1 MKSFVVLGLGLVLIT
16 HSRTFADSLSWQ
28 KSIQETSQNNG
39 EIQSAERSN
48 QAAKYNLDGS
58 YSGYLPTVT
67 GSLNYNRGNASSV
80 NGSTVTNEGYN
91 ASLNASENL
100 FNGFQDKAKVD
111 QAKANERASN
121 EALEIAKAKVSG
133 DLKTAYATFL
143 YAQKL
148 IALQEDIL
156 KRRQENYGL
165 VNLRFKSGRENRGSV
180 LLSQANANQAK
191 LDLLKAKNSILS
203 AGTDL
208 ARVIGRDEVPD
219 RVTDEIPLE
228 PLPATKPDF
237 RRLASEA
244 PEVQQS
250 QAQLDEKM
258 ALLTQARSGFFPT
271 LGISASKGRT
281 GDYLWPEREK
291 WSVGASLTFPL
302 FNGGKDYY
310 ASRAA
315 AENVHGSAAALSN
328 LSKQK
333 LNKLASTFNTYQE
346 AIEKLSV
353 DESFREAA
361 KLRAEIAR
369 AKYNNGLMS
378 FEDWDVIE
386 NDLITREK
394 TVLQSQLSKVQ
405 AESDWLQAQGRGVL
419 P

>member
-1 MKSFVVLGLGLVLIT
+1 MKSLMVLVFVSIAPSIGSANSI
-16 HSRTFADSLSWQ
+16 SWQ
-28 KSIQETSQNNG
+28 KSIEETSRNNG
-39 EIQSAERSN
+39 EIQ
-48 QAAKYNLDGS
+48 AAIRGVNASRYNVSGS
-58 YSGYLPTVT
+58 YSGFLPTVSGT
-67 GSLNYNRGNASSV
+67 LNYTRGNSPNVSAQ
-80 NGSTVTNEGYN
+80 NVTNEGYN
-91 ASLNASENL
+91 ATLNASENL

-111 QAKANERASN
+111 QAKANLRSSEES
-121 EALEIAKAKVSG
+121 LEITKAKVSA
-133 DLKTAYATFL
+133 DLKTAYANFL

-148 IALQEDIL
+148 ITLQRDIL

-191 LDLLKAKNSILS
+191 LDLLKAQNSILA

-208 ARVIGRDEVPD
+208 ARVTGREEIPTQ
-219 RVTDEIPLE
+219 VTDEIPLE
-228 PLPATKPDF
+228 PLPPNRPDF
-237 RRLASEA
+237 RRLAGEA

-250 QAQLDEKM
+250 QAQLDANM
-258 ALLTQARSGFFPT
+258 ALLTQSRSNFFPT
-271 LGISASKGRT
+271 LGISASKGRS
-281 GDYLWPEREK
+281 GNDWFPERDK

-310 ASRAA
+310 AARAA
-315 AENVHGSAAALSN
+315 SQNVQSSASSLN
-328 LSKQK
+328 NVTKQK
-333 LNKLASTFNTYQE
+333 INKLASTYNTYQE
-346 AIEKLSV
+346 AIEKVTV

-394 TVLQSQLSKVQ
+394 TVLQSQLAKVQ
-405 AESDWLQAQGRGVL
+405 AESEWLQAQGRGVL